1 MSSGFRWICGFED
14 EKFSGDDLTRAMV
27 EERRSNCA
35 LKSEV
40 SELPDKRQMGKSTV
54 GRLPGGN
61 GDTEWCA
68 ELELRVD
75 LAQAAHPIGHQANI
89 LGAAQQPSFDGCGR
103 HVFGQAGELGF

>member
-1 MSSGFRWICGFED
+1 MSSGFRCICGFED
-14 EKFSGDDLTRAMV
+14 EKFSGDDLAGAMV
-27 EERRSNCA
+27 EERRSNCT
-35 LKSEV
+35 LKTEV

-75 LAQAAHPIGHQANI
+75 IAQEARDDVIAIANDF
-89 LGAAQQPSFDGCGR
+89 LE
-103 HVFGQAGELGF
+103 FGG

>member
-68 ELELRVD
+68 GLELWMDV
-75 LAQAAHPIGHQANI
+75 AQEGRDDVIAIANDF
-89 LGAAQQPSFDGCGR
+89 LE
-103 HVFGQAGELGF
+103 FGG